1 MLLPLL
7 ECVMTAQSDPAV
19 TVTIVATALNRS
31 EKTLTLAYMA
41 GELPPPDSTV
51 RDSRNR
57 ARIRGWR
64 LSTIHAW
71 NPAVAMRCAAILE
84 ALESFPLKA
93 A

>member
-1 MLLPLL
+1 
-7 ECVMTAQSDPAV
+7 MTVQTDPAV

-31 EKTLTLAYMA
+31 EKTLTLAYLA
-41 GELPPPDSTV
+41 GELPPPDSTI

-64 LSTIHAW
+64 LSTIRAW
-71 NPAVAMRCAAILE
+71 NPAVADRCAAILE
-84 ALESFPLKA
+84 ALDSLPLKKA

>member
-1 MLLPLL
+1 
-7 ECVMTAQSDPAV
+7 MTAQSDPAV
-19 TVTIVATALNRS
+19 TVTVVATAINRS

-41 GELPPPDSTV
+41 GELPPPDSTI

-64 LSTIHAW
+64 LSTIRAW
-71 NPAVAMRCAAILE
+71 NPAVADRCAAILA
-84 ALESFPLKA
+84 ALDSLPLKKA

>member
-1 MLLPLL
+1 
-7 ECVMTAQSDPAV
+7 MTVQTDPAV

-64 LSTIHAW
+64 LSTIGAW
-71 NPAVAMRCAAILE
+71 NPAVAQRCAAILE
-84 ALESFPLKA
+84 ALDKPPPMA